1 MPNWCVGT
9 MKVRGTSEN
18 LTRFFKEGVFHYDD
32 KKPLTFI
39 YDKGENKAD
48 ILSYVKTKDSGY
60 LAIKGVTRNE
70 ISPLNDYGEI
80 YFTGSRNDENIRIG
94 YFRFETAWGI
104 ETDQLVEVSKEY
116 GIDIRIHAFEQGME
130 FEQFIEVH
138 AGNLVKNEVIS
149 FEDRDWAW
157 ESVNPNWGG

>member
-1 MPNWCVGT
+1 
-9 MKVRGTSEN
+9 MKVRGTSDS

-39 YDKGENKAD
+39 YDEAD
-48 ILSYVKTKDSGY
+48 ILDYVKTKDSGY
-60 LAIKGVTRNE
+60 LSIKGVTRNTIE
-70 ISPLNDYGEI
+70 PLNNYGEI
-80 YFTGSRNDENIRIG
+80 YFTGAKQRENTRIG

-104 ETDQLVEVSKEY
+104 RTSELVEVSKKY

-138 AGNLVKNEVIS
+138 SGNLVKDEEIG
-149 FEDRDWAW
+149 FDDRDWAW

>member
-1 MPNWCVGT
+1 

-32 KKPLTFI
+32 KNPLTFV
-39 YDKGENKAD
+39 YDKGENEAD

-60 LAIKGVTRNE
+60 LAIKEVTRNGIE
-70 ISPLNDYGEI
+70 PLNDYSEI
-80 YFTGSRNDENIRIG
+80 YFTGSRRDENIRIG

-104 ETDQLVEVSKEY
+104 ETFQLVEVSEKY

-138 AGNLVKNEVIS
+138 AGNLVKDEVIS
-149 FEDRDWAW
+149 FKDRDWAW

>member
-1 MPNWCVGT
+1 

-18 LTRFFKEGVFHYDD
+18 LTCFFKEGVFHYDD

-39 YDKGENKAD
+39 YDKGENEAD

-70 ISPLNDYGEI
+70 ISPLDDYGEI
-80 YFTGSRNDENIRIG
+80 YFTGSMNDENIRIG

-104 ETDQLVEVSKEY
+104 KTEQLVEVSKKY
-116 GIDIRIHAFEQGME
+116 GIDIRIQAFKQGME

-138 AGNLVKNEVIS
+138 AGNLVKNEVIL
-149 FEDRDWAW
+149 FEDRDWDG
-157 ESVNPNWGG
+157 NPLIQTGEAK

>member
-9 MKVRGTSEN
+9 MKVRGTSET

-39 YDKGENKAD
+39 YDKDENEAD

-70 ISPLNDYGEI
+70 ISPLDDYGEI

-104 ETDQLVEVSKEY
+104 ETEQLVEVSKKY